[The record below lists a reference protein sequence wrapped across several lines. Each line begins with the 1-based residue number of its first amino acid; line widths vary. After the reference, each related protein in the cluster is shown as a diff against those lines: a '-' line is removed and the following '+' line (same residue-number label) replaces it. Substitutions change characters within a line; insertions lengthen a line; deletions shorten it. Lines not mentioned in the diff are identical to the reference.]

1 MQQLG
6 CFGFSGVEEASLGG
20 LQCVPCGV
28 SSGFWP
34 ILYVSW
40 SVYVSS
46 SGILSCSYT
55 CCIVFQVF
63 TGSLFVPQCDHH
75 ACESLR
81 LYSSV
86 PGMDDVCIILMHAS
100 TFMFYFSSPSA
111 RGLYFFLSP
120 APRVLYIFLSPDS
133 RGLYF
138 FCPQSFRAITF
149 FSFLAVIFWSLFI
162 CGYSSG
168 HYTFLSGHWVI
179 IAHQYLFFW
188 SSLPRHAPLNV
199 ISGCSERPFS

>member
-20 LQCVPCGV
+20 LQYVPCGV

-63 TGSLFVPQCDHH
+63 TGPLFVPHCDHH

-86 PGMDDVCIILMHAS
+86 PVWMMYAS
-100 TFMFYFSSPSA
+100 SSCM
-111 RGLYFFLSP
+111 LLLLCF
-120 APRVLYIFLSPDS
+120 IFLAPVHEVCTFF
-133 RGLYF
+133 YHQPHA
-138 FCPQSFRAITF
+138 FCPFFYPLTHVGCIFSVLSHFGPLLFFPFWPSFF
-149 FSFLAVIFWSLFI
+149 DPYSYVVI
-162 CGYSSG
+162 
-168 HYTFLSGHWVI
+168 HQVI
-179 IAHQYLFFW
+179 IHSSRVIESLRIIIYSIW
-188 SSLPRHAPLNV
+188 SFSLSRS
-199 ISGCSERPFS
+199 IGCH

>member
-1 MQQLG
+1 MGLVPD
-6 CFGFSGVEEASLGG
+6 FGPSFMYLDQFMSHL
-20 LQCVPCGV
+20 
-28 SSGFWP
+28 
-34 ILYVSW
+34 
-40 SVYVSS
+40 
-46 SGILSCSYT
+46 
-55 CCIVFQVF
+55 QVF
-63 TGSLFVPQCDHH
+63 YLVLILVVLYFRYFRTLFCPP
-75 ACESLR
+75 LR
-81 LYSSV
+81 SPRLWVTETLLFS
-86 PGMDDVCIILMHAS
+86 PCMDDVCIILMHAS